1 MNPIRFSIIAAMS
14 KSRGIGL
21 NGVTPWRLPG
31 DMKYFVKMTTRT
43 DVYILI
49 DLLL

>member
-1 MNPIRFSIIAAMS
+1 MNPIRFSIVAAVS
-14 KSRGIGL
+14 KLGGIGF

-31 DMKYFVKMTTRT
+31 DMKHFVKLTTRT